1 MMAPIAYAVGVSTSL
16 LCAFLLVRS
25 YRKRPT
31 PLLLWCSLCFVGLA
45 LNNVLL
51 FADMFIVTTGSLEIW
66 RSAVALVAL
75 VLLLVGLI
83 REAA

>member
-1 MMAPIAYAVGVSTSL
+1 MASLAYAVGVLTSL

-25 YRKRPT
+25 YRRERT
-31 PLLLWCSLCFVGLA
+31 PLLLWCCLCFVGLA

-51 FADMFIVTTGSLEIW
+51 FADLFLVATSLKVW

-75 VLLLVGLI
+75 ALLLVGLI
-83 REAA
+83 REAT

>member
-1 MMAPIAYAVGVSTSL
+1 VAPLAYGFGVLTSL

-25 YRKRPT
+25 YRQERT
-31 PLLLWCSLCFVGLA
+31 PLLLWCCLCFVGLG

-51 FADMFIVTTGSLEIW
+51 FMDLFVVSASLEPW
-66 RSAVALVAL
+66 RSFVALVAL

>member
-1 MMAPIAYAVGVSTSL
+1 MGPLAYAVGVLTSL
-16 LCAFLLVRS
+16 LCAFLLIRS
-25 YRKRPT
+25 YRRERT
-31 PLLLWCSLCFVGLA
+31 PLLLWCCLCFVGLG

-51 FADMFIVTTGSLEIW
+51 FTDLFIVSASLEVW
-66 RSAVALVAL
+66 RSVVALVAV

>member
-1 MMAPIAYAVGVSTSL
+1 MMGTLAYAVGVLTSL

-25 YRKRPT
+25 YRRERT
-31 PLLLWCSLCFVGLA
+31 PLLLWCCLCFVGLA

-51 FADMFIVTTGSLEIW
+51 FTDLFIVSTNLEVW
-66 RSAVALVAL
+66 RSVVALAAL

>member
-1 MMAPIAYAVGVSTSL
+1 MGTLAYAVGVLTSL

-25 YRKRPT
+25 YRRERT
-31 PLLLWCSLCFVGLA
+31 PLLLWCCLCFVGLA

-51 FADMFIVTTGSLEIW
+51 FTDLFIVSTNLEVW
-66 RSAVALVAL
+66 RSVVALAAL

>member
-1 MMAPIAYAVGVSTSL
+1 MGPLAYAVGVLTSL

-25 YRKRPT
+25 YRRERT
-31 PLLLWCSLCFVGLA
+31 PLLLWCCLCFVGLG

-51 FADMFIVTTGSLEIW
+51 FLDLFIVVSMSLEVW